1 MTPEQV
7 RELHRLQA
15 EAKTSIDKIVE
26 TVKTIHEDS
35 SKQMADFLNML
46 QEAIDELKKRR
57 P

>member
-15 EAKTSIDKIVE
+15 EAKNSIDRIVE

-35 SKQMADFLNML
+35 SQQMADFVNML
-46 QEAIDELKKRR
+46 QEAIDELKKGR